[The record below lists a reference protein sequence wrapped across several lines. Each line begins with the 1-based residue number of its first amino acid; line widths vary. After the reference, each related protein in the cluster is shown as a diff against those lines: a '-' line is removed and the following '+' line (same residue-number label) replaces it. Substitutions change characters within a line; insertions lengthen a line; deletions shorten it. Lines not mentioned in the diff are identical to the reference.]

1 MNTENRP
8 NPDALL
14 SAVQAEE
21 ARSRRGS
28 LKIFFGGCAG
38 TGKTYAMLSAAQAAL
53 REGVDVVA
61 GVIETH
67 GRSETQK
74 VLAGIPILPMTQQ
87 THKGVTLREFN
98 LDAAKAR
105 KPSIILVDELAH
117 TNAPGSRHPK
127 RWQDVQELLDAGID
141 VYSTLNVQHLES
153 LSDVV
158 AGVTGIR
165 VKETV
170 PDSVFDSAD
179 DIVLVDI
186 PADELLKRLREGKVY
201 LAEGARGR
209 AAENFFKKNNII
221 ALRELAL
228 RRTMERV
235 DAQMSDYNLRE
246 GIRASVPVAD
256 KVLVCIGPDTLSA
269 KLIRTAK
276 RMATSLKAPLIAVYV
291 ENLRHY
297 RLTEEGRASVEA
309 NMRMVERMEGKAVV
323 LQGDN
328 AADEIIAYARD
339 NGITKIILGKPD
351 KPRWQ
356 DVLYG
361 SLADKIIRRSGHID
375 VYVVTGDMPMQPVI
389 SRNSSLT
396 KFRPELYAASLGV
409 MAAFTLAGYLLQSV
423 VHPTD
428 QALLYII
435 GGLLVAARMGR
446 GPSILYAVL
455 SPACFNFFFIAPLYT
470 FEMYDRSYWM
480 TLLVMLATSMVI
492 TSFATRL
499 RLQAMISRRREQHTS
514 TLYALTRTLA
524 STRGQKNMAEV
535 TAKHI
540 GDVMGVAVT
549 VWLPDGPEH
558 LAPAVGALPERD
570 YVKELAVLQWCFG
583 NKRRAGHDTDTM
595 PSAEGLYLPL
605 LASSGILGVLG
616 LFLPENRHFT
626 TEEISSL
633 ETLASL
639 LASALERAYAAEKA
653 EVSKV
658 EAESEKLRN
667 ILLSTVSHDLRTP
680 LATIT
685 GASSSIA
692 VDDSKLSAETIREL
706 GRSIH
711 SEAERL
717 SRIVTNLLDVTS
729 LESGTIKLNL
739 QPYFI
744 EEVIGS
750 ALTRLEKHLEGRKLV
765 TQAEP
770 HLPMVEIDGLLI
782 EQVITNLL
790 ENAVKY
796 TQVGSIIE
804 VSASYM
810 AGKLRISVADNGPG
824 IPSGDEQR
832 IFDKFYTTAHHKAQ
846 KGTGLGLSICQG
858 VVRAHGGDIWVLGR
872 PEGGAVF
879 SFTLPASQVIQEAM
893 HEAV

>member
-1 MNTENRP
+1 MNTETRP

-21 ARSRRGS
+21 ARSRRGR

-38 TGKTYAMLSAAQAAL
+38 TGKTYAMLSAAQSSL
-53 REGVDVVA
+53 KEGVDVVA

-74 VLAGIPILPMTQQ
+74 LLAGVPILPMTEIA
-87 THKGVTLREFN
+87 HRGVSLREFN

-105 KPSIILVDELAH
+105 KPSIVLVDELAH

-158 AGVTGIR
+158 AGVTGVR

-221 ALRELAL
+221 ALREMAL

-256 KVLVCIGPDTLSA
+256 KVLVCIGADPLSA
-269 KLIRTAK
+269 KLIRTAR
-276 RMATSLKAPLIAVYV
+276 RMATSLKATLIAVYV

-297 RLTEEGRASVEA
+297 RLTEQARATVEA
-309 NMRMVERMEGKAVV
+309 NMRMVERMEGKTVV

-328 AADEIIAYARD
+328 AVEEIIAYARE
-339 NGITKIILGKPD
+339 NGITKIILGKQV

-356 DVLYG
+356 DILHG
-361 SLADKIIRRSGHID
+361 SMADKIIRRSGNID
-375 VYVVTGDMPMQPVI
+375 VYVVTGDALPQPVV
-389 SRNSSLT
+389 SRKSSLT
-396 KFRPELYAASLGV
+396 KFRPQLYAASLGIV
-409 MAAFTLAGYLLQSV
+409 AAFTLLGWLLQSV
-423 VHPTD
+423 AQPTD
-428 QALLYII
+428 QALLYLI
-435 GGLLVAARMGR
+435 GNVLVAARLGR

-455 SPACFNFFFIAPLYT
+455 SPACFNFFFIPPLYT

-540 GDVMGVAVT
+540 GDVLGATIT

-558 LAPAVGALPERD
+558 LSPVVGELPERD

-605 LASSGILGVLG
+605 LASSGTLGVLG
-616 LFLPENRHFT
+616 LFLPEKHHFS

-639 LASALERAYAAEKA
+639 LASALERANAAEKA
-653 EVSKV
+653 ESSKV

-692 VDDSKLSAETIREL
+692 ADADKLAPETMREL

-717 SRIVTNLLDVTS
+717 SRIVTNLLDITS
-729 LESGTIKLNL
+729 LESGTVKLNL

-750 ALTRLEKHLEGRKLV
+750 ALTRLEKYLEGRSL
-765 TQAEP
+765 TTHAEP

-782 EQVITNLL
+782 EQVLTNLL

-796 TQVGSIIE
+796 TQADSVIE
-804 VSASYM
+804 VSAGLT

-824 IPSGDEQR
+824 IPAGDEQR
-832 IFDKFYTTAHHKAQ
+832 IFDKFYTTAQVHAQ

-858 VVRAHGGDIWVLGR
+858 VIRAHGGDIWGRNR

-879 SFTLPASQVIQEAM
+879 TFTLPVSQAMQEVM
-893 HEAV
+893 HEAI

>member
-1 MNTENRP
+1 
-8 NPDALL
+8 
-14 SAVQAEE
+14 
-21 ARSRRGS
+21 
-28 LKIFFGGCAG
+28 
-38 TGKTYAMLSAAQAAL
+38 MLSAAQSAL
-53 REGVDVVA
+53 KEGVDVVA

-67 GRSETQK
+67 GRTETQK
-74 VLAGIPILPMTQQ
+74 LLAGLPLLPMTEV

-98 LDAAKAR
+98 LDAAKVR
-105 KPSIILVDELAH
+105 KPSIVLVDELAH

-158 AGVTGIR
+158 AGVTGIK

-209 AAENFFKKNNII
+209 AAEGFFKKNNII

-235 DAQMSDYNLRE
+235 DAQMSDYNVRE
-246 GIRASVPVAD
+246 GIRGSLPVAD
-256 KVLVCIGPDTLSA
+256 KVMVCIGADPLSA
-269 KLIRTAK
+269 KLIRTAR
-276 RMATSLKAPLIAVYV
+276 RMATSLKAPLVGVYV

-297 RLTEEGRASVEA
+297 RLTEEGRATAEA
-309 NMRMVERMEGKAVV
+309 NMRMVERMEGKTVV

-328 AADEIIAYARD
+328 ATEEIIAYARE

-351 KPRWQ
+351 KPRWRE
-356 DVLYG
+356 VLYG
-361 SLADKIIRRSGHID
+361 SLADKVIRRSGHID
-375 VYVVTGDMPMQPVI
+375 VYVVTGDAPLQPVV
-389 SRNSSLT
+389 SRKSALT
-396 KFRPELYAASLGV
+396 KFKPKLYAASLAI
-409 MAAFTLAGYLLQSV
+409 MAMFTLLGWLLQSIT
-423 VHPTD
+423 HPTD
-428 QALLYII
+428 QALLYLI
-435 GGLLVAARMGR
+435 GNVLVAARLGR
-446 GPSILYAVL
+446 GPAVLYAVL
-455 SPACFNFFFIAPLYT
+455 SPACFNFFFIPPLYT

-514 TLYALTRTLA
+514 TLYALTRALA
-524 STRGQKNMAEV
+524 STRGQKSMAEV

-540 GDVMGVAVT
+540 SEVLGAEVT

-558 LAPAVGALPERD
+558 LSPVVGELPERD

-595 PSAEGLYLPL
+595 PSAGGLYLPL
-605 LASSGILGVLG
+605 VASSGTLGVLG
-616 LFLPENRHFT
+616 LFLPEKRHFT

-633 ETLASL
+633 ETFASL
-639 LASALERAYAAEKA
+639 LASALERAHAAEKA

-692 VDDSKLSAETIREL
+692 ADASRLSPETVREL

-711 SEAERL
+711 NEAERL

-729 LESGTIKLNL
+729 LESGTVKLNL

-744 EEVIGS
+744 EEVVGS
-750 ALTRLEKHLEGRKLV
+750 ALTRLEKHLEGR
-765 TQAEP
+765 TITTHAEAN
-770 HLPMVEIDGLLI
+770 LPMVEIDGLLI
-782 EQVITNLL
+782 EQVLTNLL

-796 TQVGSIIE
+796 TQPGSIIE
-804 VSASYM
+804 VSANLAS
-810 AGKLRISVADNGPG
+810 GKLRISVADNGPG
-824 IPSGDEQR
+824 IPAGDEQR

-858 VVRAHGGDIWVLGR
+858 IIRAHGGDIWVR
-872 PEGGAVF
+872 SKPEGGAVF
-879 SFTLPASQVIQEAM
+879 SFTLPVSQAMQEAM

>member
-1 MNTENRP
+1 
-8 NPDALL
+8 
-14 SAVQAEE
+14 
-21 ARSRRGS
+21 
-28 LKIFFGGCAG
+28 
-38 TGKTYAMLSAAQAAL
+38 MLAAAQSAL
-53 REGVDVVA
+53 KEGVDVVA

-67 GRSETQK
+67 GRAETQK
-74 VLAGIPILPMTQQ
+74 LLAGIPLLPMMEVA
-87 THKGVTLREFN
+87 HKGVSLREFN

-105 KPSIILVDELAH
+105 KPSIVLVDELAH

-127 RWQDVQELLDAGID
+127 RWQDVQELLEAGID

-158 AGVTGIR
+158 AGVTSIR

-209 AAENFFKKNNII
+209 AAEGFFKKNNII

-235 DAQMSDYNLRE
+235 DAQMSDYNIRE
-246 GIRASVPVAD
+246 GISSTQPVAD
-256 KVLVCIGPDTLSA
+256 KVLVCIGADPLSA
-269 KLIRTAK
+269 KLIRTAR
-276 RMATSLKAPLIAVYV
+276 RMATSLKAPLIGVYV
-291 ENLRHY
+291 ENMRHY
-297 RLTEEGRASVEA
+297 RLTEGGKAATQA

-328 AADEIIAYARD
+328 AVEEIIAYARQ
-339 NGITKIILGKPD
+339 NGITKIILGKPL
-351 KPRWQ
+351 KPRWR
-356 DVLYG
+356 DMLFG
-361 SLADKIIRRSGHID
+361 SLADKIMRRSLHID
-375 VYVVTGDMPMQPVI
+375 VYVVTGDAPPQPVI
-389 SRNSSLT
+389 SRKNSLT
-396 KFRPELYAASLGV
+396 KFKPELYISSLLI
-409 MAAFTLAGYLLQSV
+409 MAVFTLCGWLLQPV
-423 VHPTD
+423 MQPTD
-428 QALLYII
+428 QALLYLI
-435 GGLLVAARMGR
+435 GNVLVAARLGR
-446 GPSILYAVL
+446 GPAILYAVL
-455 SPACFNFFFIAPLYT
+455 SPACFNFFFIPPLYT

-514 TLYALTRTLA
+514 TLYALTRSLA
-524 STRGQKNMAEV
+524 STRGQANMAEV
-535 TAKHI
+535 AARHI
-540 GDVMGVAVT
+540 SEVLGAEVT

-558 LAPAVGALPERD
+558 LSPVVGTLPERD

-595 PSAEGLYLPL
+595 PSASGLYLPL
-605 LASSGILGVLG
+605 LASSGTLGVLG
-616 LFLPENRHFT
+616 LFLPEQRHFT

-639 LASALERAYAAEKA
+639 LASSLERAHAAQKA

-658 EAESEKLRN
+658 EAEGEKLRN

-692 VDDSKLSAETIREL
+692 ADAGRLTPETVREL

-729 LESGTIKLNL
+729 LESGTVKLNL

-750 ALTRLEKHLEGRKLV
+750 ALARLEKHLEGRKLL
-765 TQAEP
+765 THAEAN
-770 HLPMVEIDGLLI
+770 LPMVEVDGLLI
-782 EQVITNLL
+782 EQVLTNLI

-796 TQVGSIIE
+796 TQPDSTIE
-804 VSASYM
+804 VSASFESN
-810 AGKLRISVADNGPG
+810 KLRVSVADNGPG
-824 IPSGDEQR
+824 IPAGDEQR

-858 VVRAHGGDIWVLGR
+858 VIRAHGGDIWVRNRL
-872 PEGGAVF
+872 EGGAVF
-879 SFTLPASQVIQEAM
+879 TFTLPVSLALQEAM
-893 HEAV
+893 HEAI

>member
-1 MNTENRP
+1 M
-8 NPDALL
+8 
-14 SAVQAEE
+14 
-21 ARSRRGS
+21 RSRRGK

-38 TGKTYAMLSAAQAAL
+38 TGKTYAMLSAAQGAL
-53 REGVDVVA
+53 KDGVDVVA
-61 GVIETH
+61 GIIETH

-74 VLAGIPILPMTQQ
+74 LLAGIPILPMTEIS
-87 THKGVTLREFN
+87 HKGVSLKEFS

-127 RWQDVQELLDAGID
+127 RWQDVEELLNAGID

-153 LSDVV
+153 LNDMV
-158 AGVTGIR
+158 AGITGIQ

-170 PDSVFDSAD
+170 PDAVFDTAD
-179 DIVLVDI
+179 DIALIDI

-235 DAQMSDYNLRE
+235 DAQMNAYNIRE
-246 GIRASVPVAD
+246 GIQSLPVAD
-256 KVLVCIGPDTLSA
+256 KVLVCIGPEPLTA
-269 KLIRTAK
+269 KLIRTAR
-276 RMATSLKAPLIAVYV
+276 RMATSLKAPLIGLYI

-297 RLTEEGRASVEA
+297 RLTPDAKAAVES
-309 NMRMVERMEGKAVV
+309 NLRMVERMEGKTVR

-328 AADEIIAYARD
+328 AVDEIIAYAQES
-339 NGITKIILGKPD
+339 GITKIIVGKPD
-351 KPRWQ
+351 KPRWK
-356 DVLYG
+356 DILYG

-375 VYVVTGDMPMQPVI
+375 VYVVTGDAPPASMLT
-389 SRNSSLT
+389 RKSSLSVF
-396 KFRPELYAASLGV
+396 KPKLYAASL
-409 MAAFTLAGYLLQSV
+409 AAIAGFTLFGYLLGTIIQ
-423 VHPTD
+423 PID
-428 QALLYII
+428 QALLYLI
-435 GGLLVAARMGR
+435 GSVFVAARLGR
-446 GPSILYAVL
+446 GPAILYALL
-455 SPACFNFFFIAPLYT
+455 SPACFNFFFIPPLYT
-470 FEMYDRSYWM
+470 LDMNDRSYWM
-480 TLLVMLATSMVI
+480 TLLVMLASSMVI
-492 TSFATRL
+492 TSFASRL
-499 RLQAMISRRREQHTS
+499 RLQAMVSRRREHHTQM
-514 TLYALTRTLA
+514 LYTLTRTLA
-524 STRGQKNMAEV
+524 ATRGQKNMAEV

-540 GDVMGVAVT
+540 SEMAAVDVT
-549 VWLPDGPEH
+549 VWLADSSGH
-558 LAPAVGALPERD
+558 LSAVVGALPERD
-570 YVKELAVLQWCFG
+570 YVKELAVLQWCYG
-583 NKRRAGHDTDTM
+583 NQKQAGHGTTTM

-605 LASSGILGVLG
+605 IASGDKLGVLG
-616 LFLPENRHFT
+616 ILASRERNFT

-639 LASALERAYAAEKA
+639 LASALERAHAAEKA
-653 EVSKV
+653 ETSKV

-692 VDDSKLSAETIREL
+692 ADADKLAPETMREL

-750 ALTRLEKHLEGRKLV
+750 ALTRLENQLAGHAI
-765 TQAEP
+765 TTHAEP

-782 EQVITNLL
+782 EQVLTNLL
-790 ENAVKY
+790 ENALKY
-796 TQVGSIIE
+796 TQSDSGIE
-804 VSASYM
+804 VRASLTS
-810 AGKLRISVADNGPG
+810 GKVRISVADNGPG
-824 IPSGDEQR
+824 IPEGDEQR
-832 IFDKFYTTAHHKAQ
+832 IFDKFYTTALARAQ
-846 KGTGLGLSICQG
+846 KGTGLGLAICHG
-858 VVRAHGGDIWVLGR
+858 VIRAHGGDIWVRNR

-879 SFTLPASQVIQEAM
+879 TFTLAVAKDMQEAL